1 MPNQV
6 LKLVIF
12 AYAEGAE
19 RCCFNLKRFC
29 SSRKS
34 LMSIIQLLQQSYKT
48 LATGVSNLQPRHY
61 MLESVYISWTFLFFR
76 KKMQMLAK
84 FFFFLFL
91 KICNFYT
98 FFEVIYN
105 WEVTCKLKSLA
116 FIVKKC
122 VLLIR
127 LLAFNAMSS
136 PLLSLNF
143 ADFTKKVLTSENF
156 TKDFRT
162 KYDGNIELIWR
173 L

>member
-34 LMSIIQLLQQSYKT
+34 LISIIQLLQQSYKT
-48 LATGVSNLQPRHY
+48 LATGVSNLHPRHY
-61 MLESVYISWTFLFFR
+61 MLESVYISWPFLFPQ
-76 KKMQMLAK
+76 KNADVSEII
-84 FFFFLFL
+84 FFLFL